1 MFTWYTRASICYV
14 HFSDIPTSSVP
25 WSSIRSS
32 RWFTRGWTLQE
43 LIAPRQMAFF
53 ASDWTEIASKL
64 DILPLLSEI
73 TKIDE
78 SVLMTGDLSEASV
91 AKKMSW
97 AASRKTSR
105 GEDAAYCLL
114 GIFDVNMPLLY
125 GEGAVKA
132 FRRLQEAIMRT
143 THDQSLFAWG
153 TFVDKFSITPPPA
166 TNLPWQRSDP
176 QYGLFAE
183 SPADF
188 SESGDIVPVDHG
200 YAHIIDRERP
210 PTVLHGGALVN
221 LVVYKTRPC
230 VRYWDTPQFAWQ
242 DEVEIVVLMVH
253 PNSDSDIRL
262 IAIALNAWGDGY
274 HSRTRELCAIKLFVS
289 QYRFQAMT
297 KQRHILPPRPFNL
310 EHRDIFFQLEDVD
323 YESSGFERPML
334 PSGPAWRMKWRDR
347 VLRLSKNAQGNEE
360 ARYRFKI
367 EEGRYISVG
376 FSRVAAHPEHGALL
390 GYLQVDVINHKVTP
404 DDNGTHRGLSK
415 PLGGKTFRHVMKLPE
430 DAWRV
435 APEKGMHL
443 EVSSR
448 RVMLSDKGEGIDL
461 VGFSLKRVVMTP
473 TSRQVSWRD

>member
-1 MFTWYTRASICYV
+1 
-14 HFSDIPTSSVP
+14 
-25 WSSIRSS
+25 
-32 RWFTRGWTLQE
+32 
-43 LIAPRQMAFF
+43 MAFF

-64 DILPLLSEI
+64 EILPLLADI

-78 SVLMTGDLSEASV
+78 TILSTGDVGDASV

-97 AASRKTSR
+97 ASSRKTSR

-153 TFVDKFSITPPPA
+153 TFVDKFSITPPPF
-166 TNLPWQRSDP
+166 LSVPWQRSDP

-210 PTVLHGGALVN
+210 PTVLHAGALVN
-221 LVVYKTRPC
+221 LIVYKTRPC
-230 VRYWDTPQFAWQ
+230 VRYWHDPDFAWQ

-262 IAIALNAWGDGY
+262 IAIALHAWGDGY
-274 HSRTRELCAIKLFVS
+274 HSRSREMCAIKLFVS

-297 KQRHILPPRPFNL
+297 RQRHILPPRPFQL
-310 EHRDIFFQLEDVD
+310 EHRDIFFQLWEQD

-334 PSGPAWRMKWRDR
+334 PSGPSWRLKWRDR
-347 VLRLSKNAQGNEE
+347 VLRLSKHAQGNEE

-367 EEGRYISVG
+367 TGERYISIG
-376 FSRVAAHPEHGALL
+376 FSRVAAHPEHGTLL
-390 GYLQVDVINHKVTP
+390 GSLLVDVSMHQVTP
-404 DDNGTHRGLSK
+404 DENWTHRGLAK
-415 PLGGKTFRHVMKLPE
+415 PLLRRTFRHTMKLPE
-430 DAWRV
+430 DSWRI
-435 APEKGMHL
+435 APEEGMRL
-443 EVSSR
+443 EVTSHRKITSEN
-448 RVMLSDKGEGIDL
+448 GEGLDL
-461 VGFSLKRVVMTP
+461 VGFSLKRVMLAGH
-473 TSRQVSWRD
+473 SRPDK